1 MDYTQELT
9 PAVIYARYS
18 SSGQREESI
27 EGQRALCAVLLFLLL
42 KHILLGLI
50 SPDNCHQEQCGN

>member
-27 EGQRALCAVLLFLLL
+27 EGQRALCAVLLFFSAEAYTARFD
-42 KHILLGLI
+42 I
-50 SPDNCHQEQCGN
+50 S